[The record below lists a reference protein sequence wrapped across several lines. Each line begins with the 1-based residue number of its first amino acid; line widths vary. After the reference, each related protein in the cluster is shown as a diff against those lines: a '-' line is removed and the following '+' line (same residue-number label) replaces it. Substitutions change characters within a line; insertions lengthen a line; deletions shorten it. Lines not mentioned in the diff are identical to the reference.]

1 MEESWDSI
9 EEAGDYKTD
18 AARHLPSCSCQQI
31 TEHKGTEVGEEI
43 LTDKTYKSMTAFKV
57 KNDEGS
63 APFSDIHSH
72 SKIMAQDLQRKAAER
87 RATEVTHDKCPSF
100 SERSCS
106 VGLTNV
112 QEICI
117 LSSGFDVKKI
127 RGRDSAAVEV
137 GTIVSPPPFSSS
149 LSKNIKGNVTLSPTE
164 KIAVTQG
171 LSASSLSD
179 HARFSREVVDKKT
192 YADVSH
198 QTLPLADTKKGK
210 EKMSFNTLLPV
221 MEKQQK
227 RKAGRPYKKKTL
239 VKMAKLLAIGQERY
253 SDATEIHGV
262 THHKDTLT
270 PSRKQTKE
278 KKKDEMF
285 PPTTSSDTWFG
296 CNSTSDSSNHLT
308 IAHSDDII
316 SASQIAGPSISMEL
330 NQPSRI
336 QKTSK
341 TTQKEEF
348 KITEV
353 SALKLTTVTKG
364 QYSPIEQA
372 LTHNTLVPPEN
383 ALKVQKRTGRNKT
396 MISKGGNRRTQAF
409 KRNRMNPS
417 SLFTP
422 QSQSSNA
429 TPQEK
434 NNSGL
439 SQDETPLQSSD
450 IKMEPKY
457 LSDTSVLDVTN
468 NVKEHQKREPP
479 SKNFTEGNIKSPGIM
494 SKCFDLSITQKD
506 QGARSDMKREI
517 KDNVTANI
525 SAVGNQGEMTP
536 RTQELSRL
544 KSIEDVLKLKRKA
557 GRPFKKNRLFKMDKL
572 VAIAQEGRTN
582 DPENSGMT
590 KECVPKFPAY
600 HPLKSKVKKE
610 KTDTQTLASN
620 SPTSPSRRSNR
631 TCKTTPKTVQKMQVL
646 THTLAQ
652 SVLSVPSNLI
662 ELKSEDT
669 TLMSS
674 TVSPILLCSAEI
686 FPQQESH
693 RCGKPPKKNT
703 KVNKHMTTAVPHPP
717 IFAVV
722 SKTLAEIVSTGNGKE
737 AKKDIGSKRK
747 YKRVPGTRGVS
758 ELLCTNGIPQ
768 GDIHTQTNRDEV
780 YSKTSAP
787 TVPQSQNTRKR
798 EVKNKK
804 GTEKAAV
811 PLSDETVLPVSDCQ
825 VQSHSAT
832 PLLPSKI
839 KTQSDTLY
847 LTPRTVRKK
856 NPKTCKEIKK
866 TSPKVEKAQVPS
878 LDPSLGVEHRCHDV
892 PHVDQMRQ
900 VEAVIESVIE
910 DLHKPLK
917 HVSHR
922 KTFKEKAS
930 NVLAL
935 TLNPS
940 LGVEHRT
947 PDVPQVDHIRQME
960 AVIESVMEDL
970 HKKDAS
976 NVAPLKPTTF
986 SASDNLLEQHNNS
999 TLPQSSFMSCGET
1012 KSGLKHAIPKT
1023 STKNKSKTLM
1033 NDKLTCKSYSKNS
1046 KKAAM
1051 QTSVPT
1057 SDTMHVSTVKKN
1069 SNICQ
1074 ERKRSSQ
1081 KAEKAQDPSLG
1092 VEHKSPEMDQWREE
1106 EALIDSV
1113 NENLHK
1119 LLKHKD
1125 QQKKLQEEASNVS
1138 TSTVDPSLVVEHGCP
1153 DRIRQVE
1160 AVIDSLIEDLHKPLK
1175 PNGQQ
1180 KKFKE
1185 ETSNISALEQTAF
1198 LTSDNLLEQ
1207 QNHCTLPQYYLL
1219 TKSGLKHAKPKMSTK
1234 MKSKACSKGKL
1245 FKHAKKAAVITS
1257 DPSIGA
1263 ENGCLEMPS
1272 HFTQAERGGKGDVKT
1287 NKCVGKHE
1295 KEAVISVTGDHLET
1309 AAHKPHQRKGPRKK
1323 LKEEDSSVSKP
1334 EQVESTTSDSQLRQ
1348 HDHNDSQ
1355 QVSLLVSAAKTE
1367 SGIEHIMPEME
1378 MTNKPK
1384 TCRKRKIL
1392 SKQSSKITETPT
1404 PLSSKPSLGV
1414 EYRYSEMATPF
1425 THVDQVQNI
1434 LDTPK
1439 GSKASNGNTGSNHP
1453 ISNVRHSRRPSKSN
1467 SHITTDLIQDQ
1478 AILSVASHLTN
1489 QPTSP
1494 VSTTVSSTAAQGQI
1508 TELVSSLCT
1517 DKRPHKIGRPPK
1529 KKKSQRPK
1537 RTGID
1542 KNITDDDKVCVQF
1555 LSAFVK
1561 EELIEEEKSLENR
1574 GKEKNGKGKKGK
1586 ILQTD
1591 NVKVKDGNA
1600 LADDKLVLQVPIDDA
1615 GDSISIAIDPISAVI
1630 PKHKKGGR
1638 IAKGKRVQKIASTP
1652 NIPSDQQCMNM
1663 STEEMSLCLSNI
1675 SEKHRKRKVD
1685 SSSADFVNADIN
1697 VLNLKDDLSDRS
1709 EILDSSLLG
1718 TQRVKNKGKIKSKT
1732 ITEEQTVATS
1742 VVKEMVWLDLQTTI
1756 AALKKKRGRP
1766 FKKSTLMR
1774 MAKQRSCEQQ
1784 KSNTSRKPSVNK
1796 TQSCKSIGISTGGK
1810 MHKFNPM
1817 STTSRRHTRASVAMK
1832 NEDLVLKQQQDD
1844 IWEITNVSS
1853 NIFFPIVTNSRSISV
1868 QEIET
1873 SETIFSV
1880 DAGATQGIQQV
1891 ESTPLTTP
1899 LTKLPH
1905 KVTGVKKRRRR
1916 NKTGWATKVKSKRPL
1931 SKVNCGGTLEVFVQS
1946 SIDNTGLSF
1955 NSSLCNSLTENDTLE
1970 SVEQERECRAHVKAV
1985 TNYNRVC
1992 VEKEINCGDQP
2003 LTARAKLQHSSV
2015 LLHNLKTR
2023 KPMSCHF
2030 CSRSFR
2036 HITAYT
2042 IHKRI
2047 HTGVKPYSCQKCG
2060 KSFAHLSKLKSHS
2073 NIHKQ
2078 HGPIQ
2083 CPCCITQSPNKDDL
2097 IDHFKIHMKGT
2108 KRFSLINKT
2117 RRDKEIQ
2124 IHPYTD
2130 YIESPVTLNGRKF
2143 LRCST
2148 CLKYFFSKATLKL
2161 HLQTHSGVRR
2171 FTCKVCGK
2179 MFITFS
2185 SFNAH
2190 EKTHW
2195 PVKPYACSVC
2205 GKGFVLL
2212 RELKTHSHM
2221 HSGEMPFFC
2230 NHCGQAFSDFSSLR
2244 THQVS
2249 KVCFEARDEGDG
2261 SKVDIEGF
2269 LVEQRADGQINTPM
2283 YFKCQICKQLNRRW
2297 CQYILHLQTHTNN
2310 KPNLCE
2316 ICGQRYEVP
2325 ELCVHCKVC
2334 CKSSGEERACNSS
2347 LSEVWHE
2354 PQSLQNPMHVTDFL
2368 YNANQEMLSTDDQ
2381 HPKCKESEPL
2391 PPLETMEEYSSDVL
2405 PQNPKPACQIPGN
2418 GLEINRPSPS
2428 NSMCASSAILS
2439 PSVMS
2444 CNSVRVVQQPS
2455 GFHSRFQTHA
2465 PCDRYPR
2472 GQCGKSFNRWNKLW
2486 LHQGRHREKR
2496 CSFSCTQCNLEF
2508 RFLGSYRE
2516 HMQEHAAQRPY
2527 VCPLCP
2533 KTYITEED
2541 LNTHLCENH
2550 QPCESLKCDTCE
2562 KGFTSFRNLER
2573 HRLLHRAASS
2583 HYCLP
2588 CKLPFPSYLALKN
2601 HLKAHKARP
2610 VIPLPEGPLEPLRFP
2625 YHCRKCNARF
2635 TTTDLLQA
2643 HQVCHL
2649 IGGKKTY
2656 SSSTNVVSASLT
2668 SKLSNKPRARIT
2680 PLSPTTVPSLLLSK
2694 KRNMYRYPHPDRL
2707 YVVPKISSQPPV
2719 IVSDTEEEPQEIL
2732 NFSLSSPCNTVS
2744 LEHEGQTSPSNNC
2757 EANNSDLPQCSCPS
2771 CVLIYEPTQCM
2782 PKTNTPHMPT
2792 HEPPC
2797 PLDKG
2802 HQNVPPQRWKKSKGN
2817 DDAFFRASTTF
2828 VISRAKKQRIGFEC
2842 ADCWVRFSDVS
2853 ELHEH
2858 YLHHARGDLSLD
2870 GMMK

>member
-63 APFSDIHSH
+63 APFSDNHSH

-100 SERSCS
+100 SERSCP

-127 RGRDSAAVEV
+127 RVRDSAAVEV

-179 HARFSREVVDKKT
+179 HARYSREVVDEKT

-210 EKMSFNTLLPV
+210 EKMSITLLPV

-253 SDATEIHGV
+253 SDATEIHR
-262 THHKDTLT
+262 DTLT
-270 PSRKQTKE
+270 PSRKQTQE

-372 LTHNTLVPPEN
+372 LTYNTLVPSEN

-434 NNSGL
+434 NDLGL

-479 SKNFTEGNIKSPGIM
+479 TKNFTEGSIKSPGIM
-494 SKCFDLSITQKD
+494 SKCFDLSITQKN

-517 KDNVTANI
+517 KDIVTANI
-525 SAVGNQGEMTP
+525 SAVGNQGEMTL

-557 GRPFKKNRLFKMDKL
+557 GRPFKKNRFKMDKL

-590 KECVPKFPAY
+590 KECVPEFPAY
-600 HPLKSKVKKE
+600 NPLKSKVKKE
-610 KTDTQTLASN
+610 KTDTKTLASN

-646 THTLAQ
+646 KHTLAQ

-669 TLMSS
+669 TLISS
-674 TVSPILLCSAEI
+674 TVSPIILCSAEI

-722 SKTLAEIVSTGNGKE
+722 SKAHAEIVSTGNGKE

-787 TVPQSQNTRKR
+787 TVPHSQNTRKR

-825 VQSHSAT
+825 VQSHSASQET

-856 NPKTCKEIKK
+856 NTKTCKEIKK

-892 PHVDQMRQ
+892 P
-900 VEAVIESVIE
+900 
-910 DLHKPLK
+910 
-917 HVSHR
+917 
-922 KTFKEKAS
+922 
-930 NVLAL
+930 
-935 TLNPS
+935 
-940 LGVEHRT
+940 
-947 PDVPQVDHIRQME
+947 QVDHIRQME

-970 HKKDAS
+970 HK
-976 NVAPLKPTTF
+976 
-986 SASDNLLEQHNNS
+986 
-999 TLPQSSFMSCGET
+999 
-1012 KSGLKHAIPKT
+1012 
-1023 STKNKSKTLM
+1023 
-1033 NDKLTCKSYSKNS
+1033 
-1046 KKAAM
+1046 
-1051 QTSVPT
+1051 
-1057 SDTMHVSTVKKN
+1057 
-1069 SNICQ
+1069 
-1074 ERKRSSQ
+1074 
-1081 KAEKAQDPSLG
+1081 
-1092 VEHKSPEMDQWREE
+1092 
-1106 EALIDSV
+1106 
-1113 NENLHK
+1113 
-1119 LLKHKD
+1119 
-1125 QQKKLQEEASNVS
+1125 
-1138 TSTVDPSLVVEHGCP
+1138 
-1153 DRIRQVE
+1153 
-1160 AVIDSLIEDLHKPLK
+1160 PLK
-1175 PNGQQ
+1175 PNRQQ

-1198 LTSDNLLEQ
+1198 LASDNLLEQ
-1207 QNHCTLPQYYLL
+1207 HNHCTLPQYYFL
-1219 TKSGLKHAKPKMSTK
+1219 TKSGLKHAKPKMSTNI
-1234 MKSKACSKGKL
+1234 KSKACSKGKL
-1245 FKHAKKAAVITS
+1245 FKNAKKAAVITS

-1263 ENGCLEMPS
+1263 ENECLEMPS
-1272 HFTQAERGGKGDVKT
+1272 HFTQAEKGGKGDVKT

-1309 AAHKPHQRKGPRKK
+1309 AAHKPQRKGPRKK

-1348 HDHNDSQ
+1348 HDHNAS

-1404 PLSSKPSLGV
+1404 PPSSKPSLGV

-1467 SHITTDLIQDQ
+1467 SHITTDLMQDQ
-1478 AILSVASHLTN
+1478 AILSVASHPTN

-1537 RTGID
+1537 ITGID
-1542 KNITDDDKVCVQF
+1542 KNITDDNKVCVKF

-1574 GKEKNGKGKKGK
+1574 GKEKNGKRKKGK

-1638 IAKGKRVQKIASTP
+1638 IATGKRVQKIASTP

-1663 STEEMSLCLSNI
+1663 SPEEMSLCLSNI

-1784 KSNTSRKPSVNK
+1784 KSNASRQLSVNK
-1796 TQSCKSIGISTGGK
+1796 TQSCKSMGTSKGGK

-1844 IWEITNVSS
+1844 IWEITDVSS

-1905 KVTGVKKRRRR
+1905 KVTGAKKRLRR

-1955 NSSLCNSLTENDTLE
+1955 NSSLCNSLTENDILE
-1970 SVEQERECRAHVKAV
+1970 SVEQEKECRAHVKAV

-2023 KPMSCHF
+2023 KPMSCNF

-2047 HTGVKPYSCQKCG
+2047 HTGEKPYSCQKCG

-2108 KRFSLINKT
+2108 KRFRLINKT

-2130 YIESPVTLNGRKF
+2130 YVESPVTYNGRKF

-2148 CLKYFFSKATLKL
+2148 CFKYFFSKTTLKL

-2179 MFITFS
+2179 MFLTFS

-2249 KVCFEARDEGDG
+2249 KVCFEATDKGDG
-2261 SKVDIEGF
+2261 NKVDIEGF

-2283 YFKCQICKQLNRRW
+2283 YFKCQICKQLNRHW

-2354 PQSLQNPMHVTDFL
+2354 PQSLQNPMHVTEIDFL
-2368 YNANQEMLSTDDQ
+2368 YNDNQEMLSTDDQ
-2381 HPKCKESEPL
+2381 HPKCKEPEPL

-2405 PQNPKPACQIPGN
+2405 PQNPKPAYQIPGN

-2439 PSVMS
+2439 LSVMS
-2444 CNSVRVVQQPS
+2444 LNSVRVVQQPS
-2455 GFHSRFQTHA
+2455 GFHSRLQTHA

-2496 CSFSCTQCNLEF
+2496 CSFSCTRCNLEF

-2541 LNTHLCENH
+2541 LNTHLCGNH

-2588 CKLPFPSYLALKN
+2588 CKLPFPSSLALKN

-2610 VIPLPEGPLEPLRFP
+2610 VIPLPEGPLEPLLFP

-2656 SSSTNVVSASLT
+2656 SSSANVVSASLT
-2668 SKLSNKPRARIT
+2668 SKLSNKPRARVT
-2680 PLSPTTVPSLLLSK
+2680 PLSPTIVPSLLLSK

-2732 NFSLSSPCNTVS
+2732 NFSLSSVHDSPCNTVS
-2744 LEHEGQTSPSNNC
+2744 LEHEGPTSPSNNCC

-2782 PKTNTPHMPT
+2782 PKTDTPHMPT

-2828 VISRAKKQRIGFEC
+2828 VISRGKKQRIGFEC

-2858 YLHHARGDLSLD
+2858 YLHHARGV
-2870 GMMK
+2870 K